1 MDMAKS
7 ARLVIDENTYDL
19 PVMVGTEGEHA
30 VDITHLRD
38 TSGYVTLDEGYMN
51 TGSCK
56 SAITFVDGE
65 RGILRY
71 RGIPIE
77 QLARQSTF
85 LETAWLLIYGELPT
99 AEQLTNWSRLFT
111 RYEMIHEGLY
121 HHFDGF
127 PATGH
132 PMAILSAMINAAS
145 CYEPDLMEMEGPQT
159 FQVAAARLISK
170 LRTIAGASYKTS
182 IGQPIVYPKPH
193 LDYCSNFLHMMFSI
207 PFGDYEPDPE
217 TVNALQLIL
226 ILHADHE
233 QNCSA
238 STVRM
243 VASSGAN
250 MFASCA
256 AGVCALWGPL
266 HGGANA
272 AVVKM
277 LQSLHDNQCDIERYI
292 SRVKDKKNN
301 LRLMGFGHR
310 VYKNYDPRAA
320 IMKETADKMLGRL
333 KGVDPLLE
341 IAKRLEDVA
350 LSDPYFIERRLY
362 PNVDFY
368 SGVILRAMGIPVN
381 MFTVIFAM
389 GRMPGWIANWKEV
402 NDNESA
408 LYRPR
413 QVYVGS
419 AQRDYVPLE
428 RRQGL
433 SCLAPS
439 RVDGVLTCE

>member
-1 MDMAKS
+1 MPES
-7 ARLVIDENTYDL
+7 ARLVIDENTYEL

-30 VDITHLRD
+30 VDISGLRD
-38 TSGYVTLDEGYMN
+38 MSGYVTLDEGYMN
-51 TGSCK
+51 TGSCQ

-65 RGILRY
+65 NGVLRY

-99 AEQLTNWSRLFT
+99 ADQLANWSRLFT

-145 CYEPDLMEMEGPQT
+145 CYEPDLMEMEGPKI

-170 LRTIAGASYKTS
+170 LRTIAAASFKTS

-207 PFGDYEPDPE
+207 PFGDYEPNPE
-217 TVNALQLIL
+217 TVSALQLIL

-272 AVVKM
+272 AVVEM
-277 LQSLHDNQCDIERYI
+277 LQSLHDNQCDIGNYI
-292 SRVKDKKNN
+292 ARVKDKRNN

-341 IAKRLEDVA
+341 IAKRLEDIA
-350 LSDPYFIERRLY
+350 LSDPYFIERHLY

-402 NDNESA
+402 NDKQSA

-413 QVYVGS
+413 QVYVGP
-419 AQRDYVPLE
+419 AHRDYIPVGE
-428 RRQGL
+428 REGL

-439 RVDGVLTCE
+439 MVDGILSCE